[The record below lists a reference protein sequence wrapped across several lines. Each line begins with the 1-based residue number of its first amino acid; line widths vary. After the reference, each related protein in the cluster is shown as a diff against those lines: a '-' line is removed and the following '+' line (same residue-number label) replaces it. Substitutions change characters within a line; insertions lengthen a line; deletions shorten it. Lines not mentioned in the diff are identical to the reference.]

1 MCGAPDSIII
11 KINDYSRNSE
21 SENKVPWQ
29 THFHEIIWVRYHEII
44 RKGCP
49 CHPERC
55 NSKDA
60 AMTKTLS
67 WNYLRPLSGN
77 NTKRVSLPPRNIQLG
92 RKKKLWKRN
101 EPQALQEHE
110 QTRKKINKY
119 KSSRNSSTPPPQWH
133 PWETE
138 KWNLKKKTRAKKQG
152 SGKQRQDAR
161 GKKRGGGVKEVHSE
175 ALKTLTKPANKVKCR
190 SSWTV
195 IKVNCGNAVPH
206 TLKFESAAMKEHW
219 KGVPGTQKVRKEG
232 TVPKNCLT
240 SSSDTRANQKQNEPV
255 KQRTKC
261 HNKHAFIKLFE
272 NAVMK
277 E

>member
-138 KWNLKKKTRAKKQG
+138 KWNLKKKNASKETREWKAKARCK
-152 SGKQRQDAR
+152 GK
-161 GKKRGGGVKEVHSE
+161 KKRGGSERSAFRSTKDINKTSKQSEVQILMNSY
-175 ALKTLTKPANKVKCR
+175 
-190 SSWTV
+190 
-195 IKVNCGNAVPH
+195 
-206 TLKFESAAMKEHW
+206 
-219 KGVPGTQKVRKEG
+219 
-232 TVPKNCLT
+232 
-240 SSSDTRANQKQNEPV
+240 
-255 KQRTKC
+255 
-261 HNKHAFIKLFE
+261 
-272 NAVMK
+272 
-277 E
+277 